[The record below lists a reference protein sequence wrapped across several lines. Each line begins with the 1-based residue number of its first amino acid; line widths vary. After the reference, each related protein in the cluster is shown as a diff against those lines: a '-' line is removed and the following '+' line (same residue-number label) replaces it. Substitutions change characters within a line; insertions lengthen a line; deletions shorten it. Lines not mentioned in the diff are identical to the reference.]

1 MIAFPT
7 NPATGNEFLADNGV
21 TFIWMGDRWSGSYA
35 VATGRAQ
42 PVFDGE
48 DASPYNSVLDNTL
61 EGGVEHI
68 IGAN

>member
-1 MIAFPT
+1 MAITFPT
-7 NPATGNEFLADNGV
+7 NPKTGDEFLADNGS
-21 TFIWMGDRWSGSYA
+21 TYIWMGDRWSGSHA
-35 VATGRAQ
+35 VLTGTAQ

-48 DASPYNSVLDNTL
+48 YASSTSDNTL

>member
-1 MIAFPT
+1 MAITFPA
-7 NPATGNEFLADNGV
+7 NPVTGDEFLADNG
-21 TFIWMGDRWSGSYA
+21 TTYIWLGDRWSGIHA
-35 VATGRAQ
+35 VLTGTAQ

-48 DASPYNSVLDNTL
+48 YSSSVSDNTL

>member
-1 MIAFPT
+1 MSMEIRFPT
-7 NPATGNEFLADNGV
+7 RPQVGDDFLADNGS
-21 TFIWMGDRWSGSYA
+21 TYIWTGDRWSSAAA
-35 VATGRAQ
+35 VTNGLAQ

-48 DASPYNSVLDNTL
+48 YASSVADTTL